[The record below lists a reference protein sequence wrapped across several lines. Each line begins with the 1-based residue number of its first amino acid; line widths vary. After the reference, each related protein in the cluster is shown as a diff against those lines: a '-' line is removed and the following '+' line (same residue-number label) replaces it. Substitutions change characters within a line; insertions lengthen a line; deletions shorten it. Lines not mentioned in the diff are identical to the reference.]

1 MLLSTLLSLS
11 LAATTSDTLVVKT
24 AQMEGPYTLYTP
36 FVTDSLNMKGQDIDP
51 NEALN
56 KNAALIE
63 ATHVVATPIEQGF
76 HFIVGAD
83 SLSTLRVVR
92 FNVQAAHYTK
102 ARVEVNGLS
111 HYKLYV
117 DGKECGDKQL
127 KLTPGRAELALL
139 LLSNKESKDSFDVR
153 VIGDNLTDVQVNAT
167 GKRPFTIGQQTWGD
181 HYRSVALSP
190 SGKYLVTISYYTKKD
205 GKAQYTTTLTEVATG
220 RELLHRNEYVALD
233 WLYNRDILYYTRQSG
248 TGKELVLFT
257 PANGKE
263 KVIAEHLPDGGF
275 SLSPK
280 EDYIIFNRNEEGKPS
295 KDGLKRIEEPDD
307 RMPGWR
313 NRNSLWRYDLK
324 TGLMQRLTFGSASV
338 SMADISADGKYLLLQ
353 YQRSDVSKLPMYRT
367 TFVRMNAYTGEAET
381 LMADTTF
388 INSARFSPSGQ
399 QLLISASPAAFA
411 GIGSEVKEGQIPQGF
426 DYRLY
431 LYDIASKKTTP
442 ALRQFTPSVAEF
454 MWNAGDGQ
462 IYFTADNRMGRSFFR
477 LNPKTLQVVKYEL
490 PVTYVQDFSL
500 ATNAKSAPRLVFF
513 GQTPQRARDMYTC
526 ELNKT
531 KPTTRRIGNINFDE
545 IYKDVAIAPSTSW
558 QFKATRGD
566 SIDGFYLL
574 PPNFDSSKKYP
585 MIVYYYGGCSPS
597 SNLLESWY
605 PFQTFASQGYV
616 VYVLNPSGTTAYG
629 QEFAARHVNTW
640 GKESGDDIIQG
651 VKEFCKAH
659 SFVDSKHI
667 GCIGA
672 SYGGFMTEYLQT
684 QTDIFAAAISHAGI
698 SNITSYWGGGY
709 WGYSYGETAQY
720 GSFPWNNPDLYVK
733 QSPLFN
739 ADKIHTP
746 LLLLHGT
753 ADTNVPTNESQQ
765 LYNALKILGRDVT
778 YVQVEG
784 ENHVITDY
792 NKRLAWLN
800 VIYAWFAKYL
810 QGNDAWWKALDL

>member
-36 FVTDSLNMKGQDIDP
+36 FVTDSLNMKGQAIDP

-63 ATHVVATPIEQGF
+63 ATHVAATPIEQGF
-76 HFIVGAD
+76 HFTVGAD

-139 LLSNKESKDSFDVR
+139 LLSNKESKDSFDVK

-181 HYRSVALSP
+181 HYSSVALSP

-411 GIGSEVKEGQIPQGF
+411 GIGSEVKRDRYHKVLTTAF
-426 DYRLY
+426 TSTTLLRRRLHPRY
-431 LYDIASKKTTP
+431 VSLHP
-442 ALRQFTPSVAEF
+442 RWL
-454 MWNAGDGQ
+454 
-462 IYFTADNRMGRSFFR
+462 
-477 LNPKTLQVVKYEL
+477 TLCGTQAMVK
-490 PVTYVQDFSL
+490 
-500 ATNAKSAPRLVFF
+500 
-513 GQTPQRARDMYTC
+513 
-526 ELNKT
+526 
-531 KPTTRRIGNINFDE
+531 
-545 IYKDVAIAPSTSW
+545 
-558 QFKATRGD
+558 
-566 SIDGFYLL
+566 SILL
-574 PPNFDSSKKYP
+574 PTIAWDALSSVSIPRRCKSLNMNCP
-585 MIVYYYGGCSPS
+585 SLTCRTFLSP
-597 SNLLESWY
+597 
-605 PFQTFASQGYV
+605 P
-616 VYVLNPSGTTAYG
+616 
-629 QEFAARHVNTW
+629 
-640 GKESGDDIIQG
+640 
-651 VKEFCKAH
+651 
-659 SFVDSKHI
+659 
-667 GCIGA
+667 
-672 SYGGFMTEYLQT
+672 T
-684 QTDIFAAAISHAGI
+684 QS
-698 SNITSYWGGGY
+698 
-709 WGYSYGETAQY
+709 
-720 GSFPWNNPDLYVK
+720 
-733 QSPLFN
+733 
-739 ADKIHTP
+739 
-746 LLLLHGT
+746 LLLVWYSLVRHHSAHAICT
-753 ADTNVPTNESQQ
+753 PVN
-765 LYNALKILGRDVT
+765 
-778 YVQVEG
+778 
-784 ENHVITDY
+784 
-792 NKRLAWLN
+792 
-800 VIYAWFAKYL
+800 
-810 QGNDAWWKALDL
+810 

>member
-36 FVTDSLNMKGQDIDP
+36 FVTDSLNMKGQAIDP

-56 KNAALIE
+56 KNAALVE
-63 ATHVVATPIEQGF
+63 ATHVAATPIEQGF
-76 HFIVGAD
+76 HFTVGAD

-127 KLTPGRAELALL
+127 KLAPGRAELALL

-233 WLYNRDILYYTRQSG
+233 WLYNRDVLYYTRQSG

-280 EDYIIFNRNEEGKPS
+280 ENYIIFNRNEEGKPS

-367 TFVRMNAYTGEAET
+367 TFVRMNAYTGETET

-399 QLLISASPAAFA
+399 QLLISASPAVFA

-442 ALRQFTPSVAEF
+442 ALRQFTPSVADF

-531 KPTTRRIGNINFDE
+531 KPTTRRIGSINFDE

>member
-36 FVTDSLNMKGQDIDP
+36 FVTDSLNMKGQAIDP

-63 ATHVVATPIEQGF
+63 ATHVAATPIEQGF
-76 HFIVGAD
+76 HFTVGAD

-127 KLTPGRAELALL
+127 KLAPGRAELALL

-153 VIGDNLTDVQVNAT
+153 VIGDKLTDVQVNAT

-233 WLYNRDILYYTRQSG
+233 WLYNRDVLYYTRQSG

-399 QLLISASPAAFA
+399 QLLISASPAALA
-411 GIGSEVKEGQIPQGF
+411 GIGSEGKEGHIPQGF

-442 ALRQFTPSVAEF
+442 ALRQFTPSVADF

-500 ATNAKSAPRLVFF
+500 ATNAKSTPRLVFF

-531 KPTTRRIGNINFDE
+531 KPTTRRIGSINFDE

-739 ADKIHTP
+739 ADKNHTP

>member
-36 FVTDSLNMKGQDIDP
+36 FVTDSLNMKGQAIDP

-63 ATHVVATPIEQGF
+63 ATHVAATPIEQGF
-76 HFIVGAD
+76 HFTVGAD

-139 LLSNKESKDSFDVR
+139 LLSNKESKDSFDVK
-153 VIGDNLTDVQVNAT
+153 VIGDNLTDVQVNAM

-233 WLYNRDILYYTRQSG
+233 WLYNRDVLYYTRQSG

-280 EDYIIFNRNEEGKPS
+280 EDYIIINRNEEGKPS

-388 INSARFSPSGQ
+388 INSARFSASGQ

-442 ALRQFTPSVAEF
+442 ALRQFTPSVADF

-500 ATNAKSAPRLVFF
+500 ATNAKSTPRLVFF

-531 KPTTRRIGNINFDE
+531 KPTTRRIGSINFDE

-733 QSPLFN
+733 QSPLFH

>member
-36 FVTDSLNMKGQDIDP
+36 FVTDSLNMKGQAIDP

-56 KNAALIE
+56 KNATLIE
-63 ATHVVATPIEQGF
+63 ATHVAATPIEQGF
-76 HFIVGAD
+76 HFTVGAD

-127 KLTPGRAELALL
+127 KLAPGRAELALL
-139 LLSNKESKDSFDVR
+139 LLSNKESKDSFDVK

-233 WLYNRDILYYTRQSG
+233 WLYNRDVLYYTRQSG

-263 KVIAEHLPDGGF
+263 KVIAEHLPEGGF

-399 QLLISASPAAFA
+399 QLLISASPAAVA
-411 GIGSEVKEGQIPQGF
+411 GIGSEVKEGEIPQGF

-442 ALRQFTPSVAEF
+442 ALRQFTPSVADF

-500 ATNAKSAPRLVFF
+500 ATNAKSTPRLVFF

-531 KPTTRRIGNINFDE
+531 KPTTRRIGSINFDE